1 MPDLGFL
8 DWPFFDPRHRNWR
21 DRIAEFAEGA
31 GRLIDRDDVDGS
43 CRRLA
48 GAMGDAGLLNASVI
62 RDVGGRFDVRMLCL
76 ARETL
81 AYHEGLADF
90 AFAMQGLGS
99 GPISLFGTKE
109 QRERW
114 LPPVAS
120 GKALAAFALT
130 ESEAGS
136 DVAAIAMTATP
147 DGPDHFRLS
156 GGKTFISN
164 GGIADSYVVFAR
176 TGEAPGVR
184 GLSAFV
190 VPADAAGLTVAER
203 IETSAP
209 HPLARLAFSD
219 CRVPLTERL
228 GKGGDGFKIAMA
240 TLDVFRPT
248 VGAAALGF
256 ARRALD
262 DTISHVRRRKMLDG
276 VLADLQMTQGT
287 IADMVADV
295 DAAALMVYRAAWAKD
310 AGAERITR
318 EAALA
323 KMVATEAAQRVV
335 DKAVQ
340 LHGGAGVVKGHR
352 VEELYRD
359 VRALRIYEGSTEIQ
373 KVIIA
378 RATLAQSATA
388 P

>member
-1 MPDLGFL
+1 
-8 DWPFFDPRHRNWR
+8 
-21 DRIAEFAEGA
+21 
-31 GRLIDRDDVDGS
+31 
-43 CRRLA
+43 
-48 GAMGDAGLLNASVI
+48 MGDAGLLDASVI
-62 RDVGGRFDVRMLCL
+62 RDAGGRLDVRMLCL

-81 AYHEGLADF
+81 AYHAGLADF

-99 GPISLFGTKE
+99 GPLSLFGTSE
-109 QRERW
+109 QRARW
-114 LPPVAS
+114 LPPVVS

-130 ESEAGS
+130 EAEAGS
-136 DVAAIAMTATP
+136 DVASIATTASP
-147 DGPDHFRLS
+147 DGTDHFRINGS
-156 GGKTFISN
+156 KTFISN
-164 GGIADSYVVFAR
+164 GGIADRYVVFAR

-190 VPADAAGLTVAER
+190 VPATTHGLTIAER

-209 HPLARLAFSD
+209 HPLASLAFRD
-219 CRVPLTERL
+219 CRVPVADRI
-228 GKGGDGFKIAMA
+228 GKGGEGFKIAMA

-262 DTISHVRRRKMLDG
+262 DSIAHVRRRKMLGG

-287 IADMVADV
+287 IAEMVADV
-295 DAAALMVYRAAWAKD
+295 EAAALMVYRAAWAKD
-310 AGAERITR
+310 NGAERITR

-340 LHGGAGVVKGHR
+340 LHGGGGVVKGSR

-378 RATLAQSATA
+378 RATLAQGEKAQ
-388 P
+388 